1 MKGLSGKEM
10 NVVSWLELEDK
21 RFFTRRDIRTFFRN
35 ENEMRVYIHRLKNKG
50 RIVKLNNNK
59 YYLVPIKAYK
69 GRWSEHPFVVI
80 DEIFNSKDYFVG
92 GKAAAYYWEYI
103 EQIPIEYDVYSTKKQ
118 GSKEIFGVK
127 LNFKRTSKSN
137 MRGFVI
143 KKIKN
148 HPFIIANRRK
158 SLEWK

>member
-1 MKGLSGKEM
+1 
-10 NVVSWLELEDK
+10 
-21 RFFTRRDIRTFFRN
+21 
-35 ENEMRVYIHRLKNKG
+35 
-50 RIVKLNNNK
+50 
-59 YYLVPIKAYK
+59 
-69 GRWSEHPFVVI
+69 
-80 DEIFNSKDYFVG
+80 KDYFVG